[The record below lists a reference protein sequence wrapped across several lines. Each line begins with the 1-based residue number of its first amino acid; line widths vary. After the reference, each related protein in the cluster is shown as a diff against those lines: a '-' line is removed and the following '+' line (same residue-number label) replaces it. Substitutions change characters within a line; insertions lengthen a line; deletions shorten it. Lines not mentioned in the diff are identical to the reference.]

1 MKKQAQTQQE
11 TRKRELDGVVVRKS
25 GDKTVSVEVVR
36 VIAHPVYGKRIKR
49 TKRYLVHDEAN
60 AATVG
65 QMVRIRESRPMSARK
80 RWAVISQGGKT
91 V

>member
-1 MKKQAQTQQE
+1 MKKQAPTQQE

-36 VIAHPVYGKRIKR
+36 VISHPVYGKRIKR

-65 QMVRIRESRPMSARK
+65 QMVRIREARPMSARK
-80 RWAVISQGGKT
+80 RWTVISQGGKT